1 MAVFILISG
10 IMGVFA
16 VAVGWYLYLP
26 VVIELF
32 NLPQWSE
39 APTEAL
45 LARDRILQFI
55 YLFPVLMLGWIVVWG
70 YLKASK
76 SSVEFS

>member
-32 NLPQWSE
+32 NLPQWHE
-39 APTEAL
+39 APNTPNTCL
-45 LARDRILQFI
+45 LYTSPSPRD
-55 YLFPVLMLGWIVVWG
+55 
-70 YLKASK
+70 S
-76 SSVEFS
+76 

>member
-45 LARDRILQFI
+45 LARDLSLIHI
-55 YLFPVLMLGWIVVWG
+55 
-70 YLKASK
+70 
-76 SSVEFS
+76 